1 MEVIH
6 KTVLLQEA
14 VDALALKED
23 SVVVDATGG
32 GGGHSERILETVGAK
47 GTLVVLDSDPT
58 VVAKLTE
65 RFKDARATVHV
76 RLANFR
82 NITQVLAELNIGPVD
97 AILADLGWNSMQFE
111 EGGRGFSFQ
120 KDEPLLMTY
129 GGPES
134 YSFTAAD
141 IVNEWS
147 ESVIADVLYAY
158 ADEHY
163 ARRIA
168 KHLVEVREKTPIT
181 TSLALA
187 TAVKDAVPGPYRRGR
202 IHPATKTF
210 QALRIAVNDELDALR
225 EFLEAATRVTREQG
239 RIAVISFHSI
249 EDRIVKRFFRDME
262 KAQVGR
268 VITKKPLVP
277 TDAELQENPRARSAK
292 LRTFE
297 IL

>member
-1 MEVIH
+1 MEVFH
-6 KTVLLQEA
+6 KTVLLTEA
-14 VDALALKED
+14 VDALDLKED

-32 GGGHSERILETVGAK
+32 GGGHSERILETLGAN

-58 VVAKLTE
+58 VVEKLTE

-82 NITQVLAELNIGPVD
+82 NIAEVLADLQITAVD

-111 EGGRGFSFQ
+111 MGGKGFSFQ

-129 GGPES
+129 GAQEN

-168 KHLVEVREKTPIT
+168 KHIVEIREKTPIT
-181 TSLALA
+181 TSQALA
-187 TAVKDAVPGPYRRGR
+187 TAVKDAVPGPYKRGR

-225 EFLEAATRVTREQG
+225 ELLEAATRVTREHG
-239 RIAVISFHSI
+239 RIAIISFHSI
-249 EDRIVKRFFRDME
+249 EDRIVKRFFREME
-262 KAQVGR
+262 QAQVGR
-268 VITKKPLVP
+268 IVTKKPLVP
-277 TDAELQENPRARSAK
+277 TEEELKENPRARSAK